1 MPSANAPKLDVGPL
15 AEAVKRIS
23 AKTPLG
29 TALRS
34 DEIAKLPL
42 ALRERAQISAR
53 VESLRILSQIQ
64 RSLEQDLGQVS
75 DNGMV
80 MSKGRFV
87 AKLLDV
93 AKEVMGDAPRKG
105 GVQDIRSVGRAK
117 LIHDMQTRQAY
128 GKAAWAIDTDPENLN
143 AAPAQEFVRI
153 EARRK
158 PREDWPQRWRDA
170 GGEMF
175 GGRMIALKT
184 DPVWARLSRF
194 QTPWPPY
201 DYNSGMGVVDIYRDE
216 AEALGLVQRGE
227 RLAATQQDDFNASLE
242 YDVSSITPELR
253 EMLQT
258 VGLEVSG
265 DTARLKTKKVEPEG
279 KSEPSSTPATESEK
293 KSEPEKKSEK
303 PKTIVQQLIRKQSKG
318 FDLNTEIERT
328 PASVQK
334 LANISTELKA
344 TRGGANYKPSVDII
358 FMQKNKESWSG
369 HPSTFHHE
377 FGHNIH
383 HKTGVIPIDRGVPM
397 NADLAKAMAADFAAW
412 KEAAK
417 ATHGENW
424 ADVFS
429 GANYRASAHAH
440 MKSVGYAAQDAYSK
454 ENITAHRRA
463 IMFWDT
469 IGGLSLGEQG
479 IGHSRAYYRRDG
491 GKWGGMEVY
500 ANMYAA
506 IVMDWPE
513 FAASF
518 PLTDAWIR
526 TNLEI

>member
-23 AKTPLG
+23 AKTTLG

-75 DNGMV
+75 DSGMV

-93 AKEVMGDAPRKG
+93 AKGVMGDAPRKG

-184 DPVWARLSRF
+184 DPVWATLSRF

-344 TRGGANYKPSVDII
+344 TRGGAFYDSANDVIHMS
-358 FMQKNKESWSG
+358 KNKSSWSG
-369 HPSTFHHE
+369 QPATFHHE
-377 FGHNIH
+377 FGHNVH
-383 HKTGVIPIDRGVPM
+383 NKTGAIPSAYGKPM
-397 NADLAKAMAADFAAW
+397 NAELAKAMADDYVAWMKAAEE
-412 KEAAK
+412 K
-417 ATHGENW
+417 HGSAW
-424 ADVFS
+424 GAVFGRDNLLQS
-429 GANYRASAHAH
+429 
-440 MKSVGYAAQDAYSK
+440 M
-454 ENITAHRRA
+454 TAHLEELGLSDSHQKGDLETRFRA
-463 IMFWDT
+463 VGFWDV
-469 IGGLSLGEQG
+469 IGGLSGG
-479 IGHSRAYYRRDG
+479 DYGAGHTRSYYRRDD
-491 GKWGGMEVY
+491 GKSGKKEVY
-500 ANMYAA
+500 ANIYCS
-506 IVMDWPE
+506 IVMGWKE
-513 FAASF
+513 YESAF
-518 PLTDAWIR
+518 PLTTAWIR
-526 TNLEI
+526 GSLKL